1 MSQHTPGDGDDYFV
15 DEPEGEFAAGDD
27 HNEQQFMTQEQHGAG
42 GSLAAAAAHGAAAAP
57 ARATLTQ
64 GQLLRCYTPQCDVA
78 RFVWAVIKRIVPFA
92 LLGGTCGRI
101 AIRRLVRRL
110 CALRRYQ
117 TMSLHAAM
125 QRMPLRAWAI
135 LRAYGVAPARETKS
149 SGAAHARRVAK
160 LVRFVVMDLCVPLI
174 KSHFYVT
181 EGESHRGRVF
191 YYRKPVWSA
200 VRSAA
205 LRTSMKGSYRL
216 VRKRALLNLLRSR
229 SLGVATLRLL
239 PKPSGVVRP
248 IANLGRGAAF
258 YIPIKAAQKKKL
270 RGIAGITRGEDG
282 IVIRPPP
289 RAPPQP
295 PQPGTMME
303 VKYASVNKALR
314 PLFSVLRAETQ
325 AAPALLGSAVCDYGA
340 LYSRLAPFIRAQRV
354 FTTSAA
360 PRQSGSS
367 GGGARARTASPLQPG
382 VRRPVFL
389 VAADISRAFD
399 TLPLDK
405 LCALGERLLASNQY
419 SVIRYTQVTPAPSGR
434 LRCRWANV
442 AVSSNSRETG
452 QGTTSL
458 ADAVCVDKPTVF
470 SHHACVFPMWRR
482 GLCTDL
488 VSHCTLQSSCAVLV
502 DNALQQRVT
511 RSELVRQLRE
521 HLGSTLVRL
530 GGAFFVQQVGVP
542 QGSILST
549 LLCSALY
556 ADMEAN
562 HSLGG
567 AGSSHAQRTST
578 AMMDAS
584 GDDQTLL
591 LRWVDDFLLMT
602 TDPDV
607 ATTFL
612 HNLTGGFPEYGASV
626 SVAKTCINFDAW
638 APDGKRMPRNELV
651 TPDGRRHVKWCGL
664 LIDSVTLEVQA
675 DNSRMMAVPLSDTVQ
690 TPGRDGSAPGSILAT
705 RLRGYLRPKAA
716 ALLFDAELNG
726 PATAAVNIHQCFLVA
741 ALKFHAFVSDAM
753 QWRQHGLLAAAIVDA
768 LRYGTRLVSSRL
780 RAAPGAPK
788 LHPALQG
795 RAIKYLGMVAFQRI
809 LSRRQSRY
817 IPLLAW
823 LKRELGSKA
832 MRAVARRPALAAAI
846 QPERSASLVEDRKM
860 TTHK

>member
-1 MSQHTPGDGDDYFV
+1 MF
-15 DEPEGEFAAGDD
+15 
-27 HNEQQFMTQEQHGAG
+27 
-42 GSLAAAAAHGAAAAP
+42 
-57 ARATLTQ
+57 
-64 GQLLRCYTPQCDVA
+64 
-78 RFVWAVIKRIVPFA
+78 
-92 LLGGTCGRI
+92 
-101 AIRRLVRRL
+101 
-110 CALRRYQ
+110 
-117 TMSLHAAM
+117 
-125 QRMPLRAWAI
+125 
-135 LRAYGVAPARETKS
+135 
-149 SGAAHARRVAK
+149 
-160 LVRFVVMDLCVPLI
+160 
-174 KSHFYVT
+174 
-181 EGESHRGRVF
+181 
-191 YYRKPVWSA
+191 PVW
-200 VRSAA
+200 
-205 LRTSMKGSYRL
+205 
-216 VRKRALLNLLRSR
+216 
-229 SLGVATLRLL
+229 
-239 PKPSGVVRP
+239 
-248 IANLGRGAAF
+248 
-258 YIPIKAAQKKKL
+258 
-270 RGIAGITRGEDG
+270 
-282 IVIRPPP
+282 
-289 RAPPQP
+289 
-295 PQPGTMME
+295 
-303 VKYASVNKALR
+303 
-314 PLFSVLRAETQ
+314 
-325 AAPALLGSAVCDYGA
+325 
-340 LYSRLAPFIRAQRV
+340 
-354 FTTSAA
+354 
-360 PRQSGSS
+360 
-367 GGGARARTASPLQPG
+367 
-382 VRRPVFL
+382 
-389 VAADISRAFD
+389 
-399 TLPLDK
+399 
-405 LCALGERLLASNQY
+405 
-419 SVIRYTQVTPAPSGR
+419 
-434 LRCRWANV
+434 
-442 AVSSNSRETG
+442 
-452 QGTTSL
+452 
-458 ADAVCVDKPTVF
+458 
-470 SHHACVFPMWRR
+470 R
-482 GLCTDL
+482 GLCTDIF
-488 VSHCTLQSSCAVLV
+488 SRCTLQSSCAVLV

-612 HNLTGGFPEYGASV
+612 HNLTAGFPEYGASV

-638 APDGKRMPRNELV
+638 APDGARMPRNELV

-675 DNSRMMAVPLSDTVQ
+675 DNSRMMTVPLSDTVQ